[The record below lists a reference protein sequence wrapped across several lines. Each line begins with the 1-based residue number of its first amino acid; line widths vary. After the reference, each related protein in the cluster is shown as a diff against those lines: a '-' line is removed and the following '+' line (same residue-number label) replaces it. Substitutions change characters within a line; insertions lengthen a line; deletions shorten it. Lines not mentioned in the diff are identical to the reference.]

1 MNKNLYRV
9 VFSRARGLFVVVAE
23 RVTGQHKTSAQSPV
37 SGPGRRVVTLRPIGL
52 ALLAAFG
59 GIAPVHG
66 QIVAD
71 PGAPKNQQPTIV
83 NSANGTPQVNIRTP
97 SAAGVSRN
105 TYSQFDV
112 NQQGAILNNART
124 SAQTQLGGWVQ
135 ANPWLARGTAKVIL
149 NEVNGSH
156 PSQLRGYIEVAG
168 DRAQVVIANPA
179 GISCDGCGFINA
191 NRATLTTGQPILNGG
206 HLDGYR
212 VQQGVINIGGA
223 GLDASKTD
231 FTDIIARAVNV
242 NAGIWAS
249 TLKVSAGANQVDAA
263 HERVE
268 ATTSSSTAPGYAIDV
283 ASLGGMYAGKILL
296 VGTEHGVGVRNAGE
310 IGAGVGDVTLTAAGL
325 LENRGRI
332 TAAGTVGVD
341 SDAGIVNHGTV
352 YAQGD
357 SRLSTRGDIDNR
369 GLIVAG
375 ANAALAATGP
385 GSRIDNHGQLIRAVG
400 DVTVSADHISNADT
414 LGSDQG
420 IDGRSVS
427 ITARDIDNRAGAM
440 RADQA
445 LTLTG
450 AGHLDNQNGLLSS
463 GQIVA
468 VRDQSP
474 GPRSQTVSND
484 GGTLIAGRQL
494 SIDSAGLDGN
504 GKLLSQGDLSLSLS
518 GDYTQTGTLI
528 AAGNATLT
536 FGGTL
541 SNQARLEAG
550 STLTVSA
557 ANLDNSASGSLRGD
571 RTRLSASD
579 TLSNRGLIDGRETL
593 LQADTVANIGSGRIY
608 GDQLSIGATTLRND
622 TENGASASVA
632 ARDRLDLGVHTLVNR
647 EHALLFS
654 AGDLAIGGALGSDG
668 RATGAAD
675 HVGNHSASI
684 EALNGLS
691 LNAFRVEN
699 SNEHFR
705 TEVLPAGGPTRII
718 EYQGSGAIARYL
730 PGTPG
735 VYVFNDESD
744 QLMTPEG
751 RYESWSQ
758 YDYTRTIKE
767 SKVVESDPGRITA
780 GGNLVL
786 NADSVLNS
794 NSRITAG
801 GALQASVRDLNN
813 TEVIGQQIVT
823 DSGTS
828 TSYWRKHNKGRD
840 STESETRGYNPTARI
855 YDIRLTPTVYQANTA
870 PVGSGTQVAALA
882 LDGSIRTVPID
893 TRVAPGSLFRPA
905 PDPSARYLVETDP
918 AFANYRTWMSSD
930 YLFDQLRTAPSSV
943 QKRLGD
949 GFYEQK
955 LVREQVAQ
963 LTGRRFLNGYASDEA
978 QYRAL
983 LDNAVT
989 YASKWDLRPGVA
1001 LTPEQM
1007 ARLTSDIVWLVE
1019 QDVTLPD
1026 GRTTRALVPQVYV
1039 QVRNGDLDG
1048 SGALIAGSSLKLDLS
1063 GDLNNMGTLA
1073 GRDIVSLSAEN
1084 LKNLGGRIT
1093 GSHVDVRAR
1102 TDLDNIGGT
1111 IDAGKQLSAIAG
1123 RDLNLITTTRSNSN
1137 EQSSVTH
1144 VARVAGLYVT
1154 DTSAGL
1160 LSASAGRDVNLGGAQ
1175 IDNRSDKG
1183 LTVVDAGRDL
1193 NLGTVATSRRQS
1205 LDWGSGNWRK
1215 DGSDEEVGST
1225 LQVAGDIR
1233 LSASRDLN
1241 ARAATVTSS
1250 DGAVAAVAGRD
1261 VNLTAGSAR
1270 NFVDEAHRHT
1280 GSNGMLSKKTI
1291 TTRDSV
1297 DETVALGTTFSGKTT
1312 QVQAGRD
1319 LLVDGSNVVSDKGT
1333 ALVAGR
1339 DVRLQSATDTTIE
1352 SHLRDEK
1359 KSGLFSSGGI
1369 GFTVGT
1375 QQQTADRR
1383 ATSTRAAASTVG
1395 ATEGNVAIVAG
1406 ETYSQTGSKVV
1417 APHGD
1422 IGIDARRVDIVEAR
1436 ENSHS
1441 TYETHFKQTGLTVA
1455 LTSPI
1460 LSAIETAQQMK
1471 RAASQVSDGRLQALA
1486 GATTALAGKNAYDA
1500 VTAENGAGAT
1510 GVNISITV
1518 GQSKSASLQTQDS
1531 SQGAASTVAAGGNIG
1546 IRASG
1551 AGKDSNLTVRG
1562 SDIHADGKVQL
1573 LADNDIALL
1582 AGKDTAS
1589 QKSTNS
1595 SSSAGVGVA
1604 ISVGSNGMA
1613 IGITANASA
1622 ARGKADGS
1630 DVNWRNSHVTAGDTL
1645 IMQSGGDTT
1654 LRGAVVSGR
1663 QVLADIGG
1671 DLTIESLQ
1679 DTSKYKSKN
1688 QSIGGSV
1695 TVGVGFSGSVNV
1707 GQQKMNSDYASV
1719 SEQSGIKAGDGGFL
1733 IDVGG
1738 HTGLTGGVIASR
1750 DKAVQD
1756 GLNRLTTGT
1765 LSTSDINNH
1774 ASYSASSVSLGGG
1787 YSTKDF
1793 SLKQIGGDATP
1804 APAAPATSGVGTSQD
1819 GMATTGGDKVPG
1831 SELPAYNGWSATA
1844 PIAMG
1849 AKGSGNSTTHSGIS
1863 GGTVVITDEAGQ
1875 QARTGQSAAEAIAA
1889 LNRDVSSDKD
1899 GSNTL
1904 KPIFDK
1910 DKIEAGFAIVGALQR
1925 ETGTFLNNRAKE
1937 ADALKSQLDR
1947 ETDPDRKAALK
1958 QQYDAAAVWAP
1969 GGTGRQV
1976 LTALAAAAGG
1986 NVTGASSQFAQGML
2000 VSYLQQ
2006 QGASYIGKLVKEGT
2020 LTEGSPAHAALHAI
2034 VACAGAAGSG
2044 KACGDGAIGA
2054 ATSSLLTN
2062 LFLDQPNEAR
2072 QDKGAKRDL
2081 IATLVAGIAT
2091 SGGFDAAT
2099 ATSGAIASLDNNYLT
2114 QERFDRVKACLSGK
2128 TCSSDEQKKQS
2139 VKEAEKLS
2147 EFLDKEL
2154 NSICSANPAG
2164 DACRNAVSTAT
2175 KYIAMQDAWAV
2186 MSGDVSR
2193 SSKNTFD
2200 YVYNSLGAESRF
2212 ALYYNTID
2220 NRADF
2225 FGASDRYEQHLGS
2238 GAKWFGGA
2246 EFVSRAPMTG
2256 LGADGNAS
2264 GYTFLA
2270 GSLLTGRYAATIY
2283 EWRAAAGNALVN
2295 AGFDNFKSLYNN
2307 RPADVIAWDIN
2318 QLKSEQK
2325 TLQPIHEKYLKD
2337 RVVFTSVSKYATNS
2351 DIIPFELRQTQ
2362 SGGVDILNY
2371 NSRVKFGCKLL
2382 GYGTSQGC
2390 KP

>member
-23 RVTGQHKTSAQSPV
+23 RVTGQHKTSAQSPA

-249 TLKVSAGANQVDAA
+249 TLKVSAGANQVDAT

-310 IGAGVGDVTLTAAGL
+310 IGAGVGDVTLTAAGM

-375 ANAALAATGP
+375 ANAALAATGT

-400 DVTVSADHISNADT
+400 DVSVSADHISNADT

-463 GQIVA
+463 GQTVA

-557 ANLDNSASGSLRGD
+557 ANLDNSTSGSLRGD

-654 AGDLAIGGALGSDG
+654 AGDLAIGGTLGSDG

-718 EYQGSGAIARYL
+718 EYQGTGAIARYL

-930 YLFDQLRTAPSSV
+930 YLFDQLRTDPSSV

-1160 LSASAGRDVNLGGAQ
+1160 LSASAGRDVNIVGAQ

-1369 GFTVGT
+1369 GFTIGT

-1551 AGKDSNLTVRG
+1551 AGKDSDLTVRG
-1562 SDIHADGKVQL
+1562 SDIRADGKVQL

-1804 APAAPATSGVGTSQD
+1804 APAAPASGVGTSQD

-1937 ADALKSQLDR
+1937 TTQAKADLDKELAKPESERDSQKL
-1947 ETDPDRKAALK
+1947 AALT
-1958 QQYDAAAVWAP
+1958 QQIQDNATWEM
-1969 GGTGRQV
+1969 GGSGRLV
-1976 LTALAAAAGG
+1976 LTALTAGAG
-1986 NVTGASSQFAQGML
+1986 ANVTGGAVDMLQGAAAN
-2000 VSYLQQ
+2000 YLQGLATQ
-2006 QGASYIGKLVKEGT
+2006 QVKEIADK
-2020 LTEGSPAHAALHAI
+2020 LDSEVARAALQGL
-2034 VACAGAAGSG
+2034 VACAGAAAQGGS
-2044 KACGDGAIGA
+2044 CGAGASGA
-2054 ATSSLLTN
+2054 AASVVLNNLL
-2062 LFLDQPNEAR
+2062 
-2072 QDKGAKRDL
+2072 
-2081 IATLVAGIAT
+2081 
-2091 SGGFDAAT
+2091 
-2099 ATSGAIASLDNNYLT
+2099 
-2114 QERFDRVKACLSGK
+2114 
-2128 TCSSDEQKKQS
+2128 
-2139 VKEAEKLS
+2139 
-2147 EFLDKEL
+2147 
-2154 NSICSANPAG
+2154 
-2164 DACRNAVSTAT
+2164 
-2175 KYIAMQDAWAV
+2175 
-2186 MSGDVSR
+2186 
-2193 SSKNTFD
+2193 
-2200 YVYNSLGAESRF
+2200 
-2212 ALYYNTID
+2212 
-2220 NRADF
+2220 
-2225 FGASDRYEQHLGS
+2225 
-2238 GAKWFGGA
+2238 
-2246 EFVSRAPMTG
+2246 
-2256 LGADGNAS
+2256 
-2264 GYTFLA
+2264 
-2270 GSLLTGRYAATIY
+2270 
-2283 EWRAAAGNALVN
+2283 
-2295 AGFDNFKSLYNN
+2295 
-2307 RPADVIAWDIN
+2307 
-2318 QLKSEQK
+2318 
-2325 TLQPIHEKYLKD
+2325 
-2337 RVVFTSVSKYATNS
+2337 
-2351 DIIPFELRQTQ
+2351 
-2362 SGGVDILNY
+2362 
-2371 NSRVKFGCKLL
+2371 
-2382 GYGTSQGC
+2382 
-2390 KP
+2390 

>member
-23 RVTGQHKTSAQSPV
+23 MVTGQHKTSTQSPA

-83 NSANGTPQVNIRTP
+83 NSANGTPQVNIRSP

-263 HERVE
+263 HEQVR
-268 ATTSSSTAPGYAIDV
+268 ATAATGTAPGYAIDV

-400 DVTVSADHISNADT
+400 DVTVSADHVSNADT

-427 ITARDIDNRAGAM
+427 INARDIDNRAGAI

-463 GQIVA
+463 GQTVA

-474 GPRSQTVSND
+474 GARSQTVSND

-571 RTRLSASD
+571 RTRLNASD

-668 RATGAAD
+668 RATGTAD

-691 LNAFRVEN
+691 LNANRVEN

-705 TEVLPAGGPTRII
+705 TEVLPVGGPTPIT

-751 RYESWSQ
+751 RYEGWLQ

-823 DSGTS
+823 ESGTV

-840 STESETRGYNPTARI
+840 STESETRSYNPTARI

-870 PVGSGTQVAALA
+870 PVGSGTQVAALV

-893 TRVAPGSLFRPA
+893 TRVAPGSLFRPV

-1093 GSHVDVRAR
+1093 GSNVDVRAR

-1160 LSASAGRDVNLGGAQ
+1160 LSASAGRDVNIGGAQ

-1319 LLVDGSNVVSDKGT
+1319 LLVDGSNAVSDKGT

-1369 GFTVGT
+1369 GFTIGT

-1441 TYETHFKQTGLTVA
+1441 TYETRFKQTGLTVA
-1455 LTSPI
+1455 LTAPI

-1486 GATTALAGKNAYDA
+1486 GATTALAGKNAYDSVMA
-1500 VTAENGAGAT
+1500 DPKAAG
-1510 GVNISITV
+1510 GVSISITV
-1518 GQSKSASLQTQDS
+1518 GQSKSASSQTQDS

-1551 AGKDSNLTVRG
+1551 AGKDSDLTVRG
-1562 SDIHADGKVQL
+1562 SDIRADGKVQL

-1695 TVGVGFSGSVNV
+1695 TVGVGFSGSASYAKSKVD
-1707 GQQKMNSDYASV
+1707 GDFASV
-1719 SEQSGIKAGDGGFL
+1719 REQSGIQAGDSGF
-1733 IDVGG
+1733 DVKVKGNTDLKG
-1738 HTGLTGGVIASR
+1738 SVIAST

-1765 LSTSDINNH
+1765 LTVSDIENRSEYK
-1774 ASYSASSVSLGGG
+1774 ATGVSLSGGFSVSGSGKKADDKKTDSSEVARGPEGPKATNVAGKGSEWSLQNFGNSVGAGAPG
-1787 YSTKDF
+1787 YSKV
-1793 SLKQIGGDATP
+1793 
-1804 APAAPATSGVGTSQD
+1804 SGSD
-1819 GMATTGGDKVPG
+1819 
-1831 SELPAYNGWSATA
+1831 S
-1844 PIAMG
+1844 
-1849 AKGSGNSTTHSGIS
+1849 STTQSGIS
-1863 GGTVVITDEAGQ
+1863 NGTLLISNSDAQREKTGQTADQFLANLNREVLTGAAANGLTKNWDAEKLRQQVEAQAEIVAAFSQQANQAISSYTEEKRAALREEIKKSTDEKQ
-1875 QARTGQSAAEAIAA
+1875 QQTLQNQINE
-1889 LNRDVSSDKD
+1889 LNSQERVM
-1899 GSNTL
+1899 NV
-1904 KPIFDK
+1904 
-1910 DKIEAGFAIVGALQR
+1910 IVGAL
-1925 ETGTFLNNRAKE
+1925 TGTGGIAAVQASLSEAADRMRQYTIADSKKFPGITDGETTLDNKSGTSEGIRGDGFKTAGTRVVLDILCGTDNRRCVIEKDANGNWVKDENGKPKLDMSKGIVRFDVDRAGMTLDQFLNTPEGKE
-1937 ADALKSQLDR
+1937 MA
-1947 ETDPDRKAALK
+1947 
-1958 QQYDAAAVWAP
+1958 
-1969 GGTGRQV
+1969 GT
-1976 LTALAAAAGG
+1976 TGG
-1986 NVTGASSQFAQGML
+1986 NQSGP
-2000 VSYLQQ
+2000 
-2006 QGASYIGKLVKEGT
+2006 GKLGRWSYSP
-2020 LTEGSPAHAALHAI
+2020 GSILDLVHEAY
-2034 VACAGAAGSG
+2034 GGSH
-2044 KACGDGAIGA
+2044 DHIGG
-2054 ATSSLLTN
+2054 S
-2062 LFLDQPNEAR
+2062 
-2072 QDKGAKRDL
+2072 
-2081 IATLVAGIAT
+2081 
-2091 SGGFDAAT
+2091 
-2099 ATSGAIASLDNNYLT
+2099 
-2114 QERFDRVKACLSGK
+2114 LSGYY
-2128 TCSSDEQKKQS
+2128 
-2139 VKEAEKLS
+2139 
-2147 EFLDKEL
+2147 DK
-2154 NSICSANPAG
+2154 
-2164 DACRNAVSTAT
+2164 
-2175 KYIAMQDAWAV
+2175 
-2186 MSGDVSR
+2186 
-2193 SSKNTFD
+2193 
-2200 YVYNSLGAESRF
+2200 
-2212 ALYYNTID
+2212 
-2220 NRADF
+2220 
-2225 FGASDRYEQHLGS
+2225 
-2238 GAKWFGGA
+2238 
-2246 EFVSRAPMTG
+2246 
-2256 LGADGNAS
+2256 DGNAKRGLTPAEQRFYGIWS
-2264 GYTFLA
+2264 GAAILLA
-2270 GSLLTGRYAATIY
+2270 TPF
-2283 EWRAAAGNALVN
+2283 ALSE
-2295 AGFDNFKSLYNN
+2295 AL
-2307 RPADVIAWDIN
+2307 PPQAWQAI
-2318 QLKSEQK
+2318 
-2325 TLQPIHEKYLKD
+2325 
-2337 RVVFTSVSKYATNS
+2337 
-2351 DIIPFELRQTQ
+2351 
-2362 SGGVDILNY
+2362 DILL
-2371 NSRVKFGCKLL
+2371 KL
-2382 GYGTSQGC
+2382 
-2390 KP
+2390 KR